1 MFTTILMFILSYLIG
16 SLVPGFWVGKI
27 FYHKDIRDEGSGN
40 IGTTNSFRV
49 LGIRAGITVL
59 ALDMLKGTAAG
70 LLPLL
75 FHSSINPMLV
85 GIGAILGHTFS
96 IWIGF
101 KGGKAV
107 ATSAGVLLAYNPIF
121 FIIIISIFVILLSIS
136 SMVSLSSMI
145 SFSCAVLISLYYH
158 DWILTIVATILTI
171 FVFYRHRTN
180 ISRIRNGTESTIP
193 FGWYY
198 NHKKSAIERFLYRIK
213 LSPVHRLLS

>member
-1 MFTTILMFILSYLIG
+1 MFTTILMFVLSYLIG

-158 DWILTIVATILTI
+158 DWILTVVAIILTI

-198 NHKKSAIERFLYRIK
+198 NHKKSA
-213 LSPVHRLLS
+213 H

>member
-49 LGIRAGITVL
+49 LGIRAGIAVL
-59 ALDMLKGTAAG
+59 ALDMLKGTVAG

-158 DWILTIVATILTI
+158 DWILTIVATVLTI

-198 NHKKSAIERFLYRIK
+198 NHKKSA
-213 LSPVHRLLS
+213 H

>member
-107 ATSAGVLLAYNPIF
+107 ATSAGVLLAYNPMF

-180 ISRIRNGTESTIP
+180 ISRIRDGTESTIP

-198 NHKKSAIERFLYRIK
+198 NHKKSA
-213 LSPVHRLLS
+213 H

>member
-1 MFTTILMFILSYLIG
+1 TILMFILSYLIG

-198 NHKKSAIERFLYRIK
+198 NHKKSA
-213 LSPVHRLLS
+213 H

>member
-85 GIGAILGHTFS
+85 GIDAILGHTFS

-198 NHKKSAIERFLYRIK
+198 NHKKSA
-213 LSPVHRLLS
+213 H

>member
-1 MFTTILMFILSYLIG
+1 MFTTILMFILSYLSG

-198 NHKKSAIERFLYRIK
+198 NHKKSA
-213 LSPVHRLLS
+213 H

>member
-198 NHKKSAIERFLYRIK
+198 NHKKS
-213 LSPVHRLLS
+213 VH

>member
-121 FIIIISIFVILLSIS
+121 FIIVISIFVILLSIS

-198 NHKKSAIERFLYRIK
+198 NHKKSA
-213 LSPVHRLLS
+213 H

>member
-70 LLPLL
+70 LVPLL

-198 NHKKSAIERFLYRIK
+198 NHKKSA
-213 LSPVHRLLS
+213 H

>member
-198 NHKKSAIERFLYRIK
+198 NHKKSA
-213 LSPVHRLLS
+213 H

>member
-59 ALDMLKGTAAG
+59 ALDMLKGTGAG

-198 NHKKSAIERFLYRIK
+198 NHKKSA
-213 LSPVHRLLS
+213 H

>member
-1 MFTTILMFILSYLIG
+1 MFTTILMFVLSYLIG

-75 FHSSINPMLV
+75 FHSSINPMLA

-198 NHKKSAIERFLYRIK
+198 NHKKSA
-213 LSPVHRLLS
+213 H

>member
-49 LGIRAGITVL
+49 LGIRAGIAVL

-121 FIIIISIFVILLSIS
+121 FIIISIFVILLSIS

-198 NHKKSAIERFLYRIK
+198 NHKKSA
-213 LSPVHRLLS
+213 H

>member
-1 MFTTILMFILSYLIG
+1 
-16 SLVPGFWVGKI
+16 
-27 FYHKDIRDEGSGN
+27 
-40 IGTTNSFRV
+40 
-49 LGIRAGITVL
+49 
-59 ALDMLKGTAAG
+59 
-70 LLPLL
+70 
-75 FHSSINPMLV
+75 
-85 GIGAILGHTFS
+85 FS

-198 NHKKSAIERFLYRIK
+198 NHKKSA
-213 LSPVHRLLS
+213 H

>member
-1 MFTTILMFILSYLIG
+1 MFTTILMFILCYLIG

-49 LGIRAGITVL
+49 LGTRAGITVL

-70 LLPLL
+70 LVPLL

-198 NHKKSAIERFLYRIK
+198 NHKKSA
-213 LSPVHRLLS
+213 H

>member
-180 ISRIRNGTESTIP
+180 ISRIRDGTESTIP

-198 NHKKSAIERFLYRIK
+198 NHKKSA
-213 LSPVHRLLS
+213 H

>member
-180 ISRIRNGTESTIP
+180 VSRIRDGTESTIP

-198 NHKKSAIERFLYRIK
+198 NHKKSA
-213 LSPVHRLLS
+213 H

>member
-49 LGIRAGITVL
+49 LGIRAGIAVL

-198 NHKKSAIERFLYRIK
+198 NHKKSA
-213 LSPVHRLLS
+213 H

>member
-1 MFTTILMFILSYLIG
+1 FTTILMFVLSYLIG

-198 NHKKSAIERFLYRIK
+198 SHKKSA
-213 LSPVHRLLS
+213 H

>member
-27 FYHKDIRDEGSGN
+27 FYHKDISDEGSGN

-193 FGWYY
+193 FDWYY
-198 NHKKSAIERFLYRIK
+198 NHKKSA
-213 LSPVHRLLS
+213 H

>member
-49 LGIRAGITVL
+49 LGIRAGIAVL

-70 LLPLL
+70 LLTLL

-198 NHKKSAIERFLYRIK
+198 NHKKSA
-213 LSPVHRLLS
+213 H

>member
-180 ISRIRNGTESTIP
+180 ISRIRNGTESTTP

-198 NHKKSAIERFLYRIK
+198 NHKKSA
-213 LSPVHRLLS
+213 H

>member
-49 LGIRAGITVL
+49 LGIRAGIAVL
-59 ALDMLKGTAAG
+59 ALDMLKGTVAG

-96 IWIGF
+96 IWNGF

-198 NHKKSAIERFLYRIK
+198 NHKKSA
-213 LSPVHRLLS
+213 H